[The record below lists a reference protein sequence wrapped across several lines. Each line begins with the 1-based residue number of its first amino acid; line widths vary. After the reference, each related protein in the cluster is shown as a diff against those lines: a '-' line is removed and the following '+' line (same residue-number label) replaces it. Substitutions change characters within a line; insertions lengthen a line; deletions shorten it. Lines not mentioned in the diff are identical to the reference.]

1 MRDIFFTAIDSG
13 GWRTRLS
20 QAGVANGSIVANSS
34 KHRPVK
40 QANLIRQTMA
50 EREASSADGVSDFA
64 VLSPL
69 FSYGAQRCVSIDQ
82 RAEASK

>member
-20 QAGVANGSIVANSS
+20 QAGVANGSIVANN

-82 RAEASK
+82 RAETSK